1 MVDSKAK
8 GRTAELK
15 ARDVLRKYT
24 TLGWERTPLS
34 GALDKKHKM
43 KGDLYIPESKNTF
56 CVEVKHYKDD
66 HLTSKVLTDKSPTF
80 LQWWEQTTREAE
92 EVSREPL
99 LIFKFNR
106 SKWFV
111 AMEGQW
117 ATDNLRHL
125 VLNDPIKDDLVF
137 IHILEEWLE
146 TMSAKDFTY
155 G

>member
-1 MVDSKAK
+1 MVDSRAK

-24 TLGWERTPLS
+24 GLDWERVPLS
-34 GALDKKHKM
+34 GALDAKHKL
-43 KGDLYIPESKNTF
+43 KGDLYIPEVKNTF

-66 HLTSKVLTDKSPTF
+66 YLTSKVLTDKSPKF
-80 LQWWEQTTREAE
+80 LEWWEQTIRESN
-92 EVSREPL
+92 EVGKEPL
-99 LIFKFNR
+99 LIFKYNR

-117 ATDNLRHL
+117 ASESFKHF
-125 VLNDPIKDDLVF
+125 VF
-137 IHILEEWLE
+137 YDSEQDQLIYIHILEEWLK
-146 TMSAKDFTY
+146 TTASKDFIN